1 MFVLIMAGAVALIT
15 LVATATPA
23 AITLS
28 QSVQTAH
35 SVYDLSRNVSIA
47 LHTKKSYMWL

>member
-1 MFVLIMAGAVALIT
+1 M
-15 LVATATPA
+15 ATATTA

-35 SVYDLSRNVSIA
+35 FVYNLSINVSMA
-47 LHTKKSYMWL
+47 LHTQEDTDDMM

>member
-1 MFVLIMAGAVALIT
+1 M
-15 LVATATPA
+15 ATATTA

-35 SVYDLSRNVSIA
+35 SVYDLSINVSMA
-47 LHTKKSYMWL
+47 LHTQEDTDDMM